1 MQKSSHFAWISAYFF
16 VSLHYPRAVDAFH
29 SRLLKQGFS
38 RALNYFITD
47 GKIIYHE
54 RRTILSRA

>member
-16 VSLHYPRAVDAFH
+16 VSLHYPRAIDAFH
-29 SRLLKQGFS
+29 SRLLKKGFS
-38 RALNYFITD
+38 RSLNYFITD

-54 RRTILSRA
+54 R